1 LLDFDYQ
8 GQLHV
13 GCYFELLTQAQI
25 FLKRMSWVFGKPTS
39 NLWDGIKFLGLANLA
54 WQNESLFFSFINI
67 YGKQVYVIVVNHML
81 LFSRDHLFIAYG
93 SQKNSHAYFYKI

>member
-13 GCYFELLTQAQI
+13 GCYLELPTQAQI
-25 FLKRMSWVFGKPTS
+25 FLKRMSWVFGKPTN
-39 NLWDGIKFLGLANLA
+39 NLWDGMRFLGLANPA
-54 WQNESLFFSFINI
+54 WQNESLSFSFIII

-81 LFSRDHLFIAYG
+81 LFSRVHLFIACG
-93 SQKNSHAYFYKI
+93 S